1 MRAPDFMTRPVITVR
16 ADMPVKDAARV
27 LLRHRV
33 SSAPVVDEDWRLV
46 GIVNELDLL
55 LGEVQSD
62 PVAHLAPVAD
72 EDEAPLR
79 LVGEAMTRD
88 VVGLPEDADAAAF
101 ARVMRDTGFKSIP
114 VLRGDHVVGIVS
126 RRDLLRAIARD
137 DADIRDDVLARIRE
151 YGGDLGSCD
160 VHVDDG
166 VVTLSAADADPAH
179 AKLAMILARG
189 VPGAIRVRVAPAAAA
204 PA

>member
-16 ADMPVKDAARV
+16 TDTTVKDAARV

-33 SSAPVVDEDWRLV
+33 SSAPVVDEEWRLV

-55 LGEVQSD
+55 LGEVPAD
-62 PVAHLAPVAD
+62 PVAHLAPVTD
-72 EDEAPLR
+72 DVGAPLR

-88 VVGLPEDADAAAF
+88 VVALPEDADAAAF
-101 ARVMRDTGFKSIP
+101 AQVMRDTGFKSIP
-114 VLRGDHVVGIVS
+114 VVRGEHVVGIVS

-137 DADIRDDVLARIRE
+137 DADIRDDVLSRIRE

-160 VHVDDG
+160 VHVDAG
-166 VVTLSAADADPAH
+166 VVTIVPTGADPAH
-179 AKLAMILARG
+179 VKVAVILARG
-189 VPGAIRVRVAPAAAA
+189 VPGAIRVRVAAAAHA
-204 PA
+204 